1 MIEQLFDGV
10 ELALVEFV
18 DVVLMNDVMVVALGR
33 DVFVVV
39 NEDVVH

>member
-1 MIEQLFDGV
+1 MIKELFDGFK
-10 ELALVEFV
+10 LALVEFV
-18 DVVLMNDVMVVALGR
+18 DVVLMNDVMVVALSR